1 MNNTVAQTRPG
12 QRDLGDVSSD
22 RDIVSHGSTYDQR
35 IYDLECYIERLEYAL
50 MMTEMQRDS
59 YRRTLETMPLII

>member
-1 MNNTVAQTRPG
+1 MNNTVAQPRPG

-22 RDIVSHGSTYDQR
+22 RDIMSYGSIYDQR

-59 YRRTLETMPLII
+59 YRRTLEKMPMII